1 MDTEDIE
8 SLVDDLTGNID
19 DLEESLAPL
28 LKTALS
34 ASTSK
39 LPLLDKAKL
48 YVLATYAINSVLFS
62 ALRLNGVDAKTHPVF
77 QELNRVKEYFAK
89 IKAAENVGQR
99 RTTTVDKDAAAR
111 FVKHGLA
118 GNEGYDRDR
127 AERQARERNGA
138 KRKLEDLAVGTHT
151 RFDGAA
157 KRIKGNEETVP
168 IVGSEE
174 VEEDDSQGG
183 MALNSAEAEKHAR
196 KEAKRQ
202 RRQERKAAE
211 EGDAET
217 GSPGTATATIASRP
231 RAGQK
236 STSEIFQ
243 ALQQGPLPGVDD
255 KKPKKKKR
263 KSRHDMAKDLEDRRS
278 DEMK

>member
-1 MDTEDIE
+1 MDTENIE
-8 SLVDDLTGNID
+8 SLVDDLTGNVD

-34 ASTSK
+34 TSTSK

-89 IKAAENVGQR
+89 IKAAESVGQR
-99 RTTTVDKDAAAR
+99 RTTTVDKDAAA
-111 FVKHGLA
+111 
-118 GNEGYDRDR
+118 R

-168 IVGSEE
+168 IVRSEE
-174 VEEDDSQGG
+174 VKEDDAQGG
-183 MALNSAEAEKHAR
+183 MALNSAEAEKRAR

-211 EGDAET
+211 ESDAET

-231 RAGQK
+231 RAGPK

-243 ALQQGPLPGVDD
+243 ALQQGSLPGVDD

-263 KSRHDMAKDLEDRRS
+263 KSRHDMAKDLEDRRA

>member
-1 MDTEDIE
+1 MDTEEIE
-8 SLVDDLTGNID
+8 SLVEDLTGNID
-19 DLEESLAPL
+19 DLEDSLSPL

-48 YVLATYAINSVLFS
+48 YVLATYAINSILFS

-89 IKAAENVGQR
+89 IKAAETVGQK
-99 RTTTVDKDAAAR
+99 RTTMVDRDAAAR
-111 FVKHGLA
+111 FVRHGLA
-118 GNEGYDRDR
+118 GNDRYDRER
-127 AERQARERNGA
+127 AEKQARERNGA

-157 KRIKGNEETVP
+157 KRMKGNEEVVP
-168 IVGSEE
+168 VVRSEE
-174 VEEDDSQGG
+174 VEADDAQGG
-183 MALNSAEAEKHAR
+183 VVLSSAEAEKIAR

-211 EGDAET
+211 EVGDEIGPT
-217 GSPGTATATIASRP
+217 GTATATIGSRP
-231 RAGQK
+231 RTGPK

-243 ALQQGPLPGVDD
+243 ALQQGALPPVED
-255 KKPKKKKR
+255 KMPRKKKR
-263 KSRHDMAKDLEDRRS
+263 KSRHDMAKDLEDRRA